1 MAVRKPMRAQA
12 RAASQPACPAPTTM
26 TSYLEDFMTL
36 QFKCGTIINLKI
48 LVIGAGG
55 REHALCWKL
64 AQSPQISKL
73 YAAPGNPGIAEV
85 ATCLATAESIDPDL
99 TVVGPEAP
107 LAAGIVDQFRSK
119 GRRIFGPT
127 AAAARLEASKTFAKD
142 FMIRAGIPTAR
153 YATVDTLEQARIRLR
168 DFALP
173 VVLKADGL
181 AAGKGVIIA
190 NTQSEAEQ
198 GIAQLLAPG
207 STLVIEEFL
216 TGEEVSF
223 IVLSDGVH
231 ILPLEPTQDHKAVL
245 DGDKGPNTGG
255 MGAYCDGRILSDF
268 QKALIMIQ
276 VIEPAI
282 AQMRTEGQPF
292 TGFLYAGLM
301 MTSQGPKVLEFNAR
315 LGDPETQV
323 LMHRMESDF
332 VEPLF
337 AATEGQLEESELK
350 WRADPSVCVVLAAAG
365 YPGSVRSGDKIT
377 GLDRVDS
384 ATVFHAGTKQ
394 ANGNLV
400 TCGGRVLGVTAR
412 GPTLSSAIH
421 NTYEQVQKI
430 HFDGMH
436 YRKDIGQKGLKR
448 W

>member
-1 MAVRKPMRAQA
+1 M
-12 RAASQPACPAPTTM
+12 
-26 TSYLEDFMTL
+26 
-36 QFKCGTIINLKI
+36 KI

-64 AQSPQISKL
+64 AQSPNTSDL
-73 YAAPGNPGIAEV
+73 YAAPGNPGIAQV
-85 ATCLATAESIDPDL
+85 ATCLATTDYLAAAESIDADL

-107 LAAGIVDQFRSK
+107 LAAGIVDQFRAK

-127 AAAARLEASKTFAKD
+127 AAAARLEASKAFAKD
-142 FMIRAGIPTAR
+142 FMLRAAIPTAR
-153 YATVDTLEQARIRLR
+153 YATVATIDHAREKLR
-168 DFALP
+168 DFDLP

-190 NTQSEAEQ
+190 NSQSEAEQ
-198 GIAQLLAPG
+198 GITQLG

-223 IVLSDGVH
+223 IVLSDGAN
-231 ILPLEPTQDHKAVL
+231 ILPLEPTQDHKAVF
-245 DGDKGPNTGG
+245 DGDTGPNTGG
-255 MGAYCDGRILSDF
+255 MGAYCDGKILSDF
-268 QKALIMIQ
+268 QEAMIMAQ
-276 VIEPAI
+276 VIRPAI
-282 AQMRTEGQPF
+282 DQMRAEGQPF

-301 MTSQGPKVLEFNAR
+301 MTAQGPKVLEFNAR

-337 AATEGQLEESELK
+337 AATNGQLNESELK
-350 WRADPSVCVVLAAAG
+350 WRPDPSVCVVLAAAG

-377 GLDRVDS
+377 GLNHVEN

-394 ANGNLV
+394 VNGDLV
-400 TCGGRVLGVTAR
+400 TSGGRVLGVTAS
-412 GPTLSSAIH
+412 GPTLPSAIE
-421 NTYEQVQKI
+421 NTYGQVQKI

-436 YRKDIGQKGLKR
+436 YRRDIGQKGLKR